1 MHPLAQGVHVLHVLL
16 FRERRKAV
24 GFTRCHILWGVAH
37 GVYSVLQEG
46 ASAVKQYYDRVI
58 KGRKEI
64 RREAYVEMLGEDHVE
79 TYMYCSV
86 CI

>member
-1 MHPLAQGVHVLHVLL
+1 M
-16 FRERRKAV
+16 E
-24 GFTRCHILWGVAH
+24 CILC
-37 GVYSVLQEG
+37 SKENNPC
-46 ASAVKQYYDRVI
+46 AVKQYYDRII

-64 RREAYVEMLGEDHVE
+64 RHQAYVEMLGEDHVE